1 MCVCTFRNNP
11 IPYSLGTINSA
22 QLKSVKTH
30 MHRVPVSWPL
40 EFCCRLCIE
49 SGFSNVTRM
58 PSAKLAAQRRCS
70 HGEVLGLDFAS
81 EESKGKPES
90 VGQAYRASRRLRRSA
105 AAAIVRNAAHELLVA
120 ETGKG
125 YSSDAES
132 EATKPESSLH
142 CVASPTPTSTGAGLE
157 SPPAPSTG
165 ALQRRRASHG
175 EVQGLDFPSEE
186 SKDKPGN
193 RRLHRRRPEGSSG
206 SDVASEATKGVKLET
221 ILISRRLRFEDIPC
235 GEADASRTLS
245 NRHTAT
251 YTGAPELARERASA
265 HSAAV
270 TAVHAAAR
278 RERADAAARRESA
291 DVAVRQRRP
300 RAALPPRDVEWV

>member
-1 MCVCTFRNNP
+1 
-11 IPYSLGTINSA
+11 
-22 QLKSVKTH
+22 
-30 MHRVPVSWPL
+30 
-40 EFCCRLCIE
+40 
-49 SGFSNVTRM
+49 M

-90 VGQAYRASRRLRRSA
+90 VGQAYRASRRLRR
-105 AAAIVRNAAHELLVA
+105 
-120 ETGKG
+120 GG
-125 YSSDAES
+125 
-132 EATKPESSLH
+132 ESSLH
-142 CVASPTPTSTGAGLE
+142 CVASPTPTSTGAGLK
-157 SPPAPSTG
+157 SPAAPSTG
-165 ALQRRRASHG
+165 AVQRRRSHG

-186 SKDKPGN
+186 SKDKPDSN
-193 RRLHRRRPEGSSG
+193 RRLHRRPEGSSG
-206 SDVASEATKGVKLET
+206 SDVASEATNG
-221 ILISRRLRFEDIPC
+221 RLRFEDPC
-235 GEADASRTLS
+235 DEAGASRALS

-291 DVAVRQRRP
+291 DVAVR
-300 RAALPPRDVEWV
+300 RDVEWV

>member
-1 MCVCTFRNNP
+1 
-11 IPYSLGTINSA
+11 
-22 QLKSVKTH
+22 
-30 MHRVPVSWPL
+30 
-40 EFCCRLCIE
+40 
-49 SGFSNVTRM
+49 M

-90 VGQAYRASRRLRRSA
+90 VGQAYRESRRLRR
-105 AAAIVRNAAHELLVA
+105 A
-120 ETGKG
+120 ESSKG
-125 YSSDAES
+125 YSSDVES
-132 EATKPESSLH
+132 EATKVKPESSLH
-142 CVASPTPTSTGAGLE
+142 CVASPTPTSTGAGLK
-157 SPPAPSTG
+157 SPAAPSTG
-165 ALQRRRASHG
+165 AVQRRRSHG

-186 SKDKPGN
+186 SKDKPDSN
-193 RRLHRRRPEGSSG
+193 RRLHRRPEGSSG
-206 SDVASEATKGVKLET
+206 SDVASEATNG
-221 ILISRRLRFEDIPC
+221 RLLFEIPC
-235 GEADASRTLS
+235 NEAEGSRALS

-291 DVAVRQRRP
+291 DVAVR
-300 RAALPPRDVEWV
+300 RDVEWV

>member
-1 MCVCTFRNNP
+1 
-11 IPYSLGTINSA
+11 
-22 QLKSVKTH
+22 
-30 MHRVPVSWPL
+30 
-40 EFCCRLCIE
+40 
-49 SGFSNVTRM
+49 M
-58 PSAKLAAQRRCS
+58 PSAKLTAQRRCS

-90 VGQAYRASRRLRRSA
+90 VGQAYRASRRLRR
-105 AAAIVRNAAHELLVA
+105 A

-142 CVASPTPTSTGAGLE
+142 CVASPTPTSTGAGLK
-157 SPPAPSTG
+157 SPAAPSTG
-165 ALQRRRASHG
+165 ALQRRRSHG

-186 SKDKPGN
+186 SKDKPDSN
-193 RRLHRRRPEGSSG
+193 RRLHRRPEGSSG
-206 SDVASEATKGVKLET
+206 SDVASEATNG
-221 ILISRRLRFEDIPC
+221 RLRFEDPC
-235 GEADASRTLS
+235 DEAGASRALS

-291 DVAVRQRRP
+291 DVAVRQEKP

>member
-1 MCVCTFRNNP
+1 
-11 IPYSLGTINSA
+11 
-22 QLKSVKTH
+22 
-30 MHRVPVSWPL
+30 
-40 EFCCRLCIE
+40 
-49 SGFSNVTRM
+49 M

-90 VGQAYRASRRLRRSA
+90 VGQAYRASRRLRR
-105 AAAIVRNAAHELLVA
+105 A

-142 CVASPTPTSTGAGLE
+142 CVASPTSTGAGLE

-186 SKDKPGN
+186 SKDKPDSN

>member
-1 MCVCTFRNNP
+1 MFAVSNT
-11 IPYSLGTINSA
+11 SL
-22 QLKSVKTH
+22 
-30 MHRVPVSWPL
+30 
-40 EFCCRLCIE
+40 EY
-49 SGFSNVTRM
+49 VTYEM
-58 PSAKLAAQRRCS
+58 PSAKLTAQRRCS

-90 VGQAYRASRRLRRSA
+90 VGHAYRESRRLRRDTLGRPSA
-105 AAAIVRNAAHELLVA
+105 EI
-120 ETGKG
+120 GKG
-125 YSSDAES
+125 YSSDVES
-132 EATKPESSLH
+132 EATKVKPESSLH
-142 CVASPTPTSTGAGLE
+142 CVASPTPTSTGAGLK
-157 SPPAPSTG
+157 SPAAPSTG
-165 ALQRRRASHG
+165 ALQRRRSHG

-186 SKDKPGN
+186 SKDKPDSN
-193 RRLHRRRPEGSSG
+193 RRLHRRPEGSSG
-206 SDVASEATKGVKLET
+206 SDVASEATNG
-221 ILISRRLRFEDIPC
+221 RLRFEDPC
-235 GEADASRTLS
+235 DEAGASRALS

-291 DVAVRQRRP
+291 DVAVRRESP

>member
-1 MCVCTFRNNP
+1 
-11 IPYSLGTINSA
+11 
-22 QLKSVKTH
+22 
-30 MHRVPVSWPL
+30 
-40 EFCCRLCIE
+40 
-49 SGFSNVTRM
+49 M
-58 PSAKLAAQRRCS
+58 PFAKLAAQRRCS

-90 VGQAYRASRRLRRSA
+90 VGQAYRASRRLRR
-105 AAAIVRNAAHELLVA
+105 A

-142 CVASPTPTSTGAGLE
+142 CVASPTSTGAGLE

-186 SKDKPGN
+186 SKDKPDSN

-221 ILISRRLRFEDIPC
+221 ILSSRRLRFEDIPC